1 MVSGVEDEGGD
12 AEEAVYSGQGTGANT
27 TNLEIGVVIEIGPV
41 GMSLGEL
48 GEGDCLFE
56 LVS

>member
-1 MVSGVEDEGGD
+1 MVRGVDDKGGNSK
-12 AEEAVYSGQGTGANT
+12 ESIYSGQGTGANT
-27 TNLEIGVVIEIGPV
+27 TNLEVGVVIEVDKV